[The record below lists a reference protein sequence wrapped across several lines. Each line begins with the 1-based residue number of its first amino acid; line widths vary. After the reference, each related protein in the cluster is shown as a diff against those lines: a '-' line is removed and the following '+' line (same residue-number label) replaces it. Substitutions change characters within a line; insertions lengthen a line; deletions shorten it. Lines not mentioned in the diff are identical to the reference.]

1 MELMRTLL
9 FVPGHKD
16 RLLEKA
22 PTSGADGLI
31 YDLEDSVP
39 PPERAL
45 AREKIAAQLKSNAE
59 LPRYVRINGL
69 ADAGPDVAEADLNA
83 IVVPGLDGI
92 MLPKANSA
100 DDIAFVAGRLERLE
114 RERGLAAGKVE
125 ILPFI
130 ESAKGI
136 HSAYEIATASPR
148 VTAMGIGSAED
159 GDLMTDLGCRWSPE
173 GTELLYARSR
183 LLLEARAAG
192 VEYLIDGVF
201 LGLDDE
207 AGLVR
212 DAEMARTIGYTGKTV
227 IHPKQIEPINQ
238 VFSPSAKE
246 LEYYRAMIEAFES
259 AEQQGTGA
267 ISFRGK
273 MIDRAMV
280 RKARRILERHGRIR
294 SAES

>member
-22 PTSGADGLI
+22 PTFGADGLL

-39 PPERAL
+39 APERSA
-45 AREKIAAQLKSNAE
+45 ARAKIATQLSQVVDI
-59 LPRYVRINGL
+59 PRYVRINGL
-69 ADAGPDVAEADLNA
+69 ADAGPDVVVEDLAA

-92 MLPKANSA
+92 MLPKANGA
-100 DDIAFVAGRLERLE
+100 DDIAFVVGQLAKLESKQ
-114 RERGLAAGKVE
+114 GLPEGSIE
-125 ILPFI
+125 IIPFI

-136 HSAYEIATASPR
+136 HFAYEIALASPR
-148 VTAMGIGSAED
+148 VVAMGIGSAED
-159 GDLMTDLGCRWSPE
+159 GDLMNDLQCRWSPE

-192 VEYLIDGVF
+192 VQYLIDGVF
-201 LGLDDE
+201 LGLEDE

-212 DAEMARTIGYTGKTV
+212 DAEIARTLGYCGKTV
-227 IHPKQIEPINQ
+227 IHPKQIAPINR
-238 VFSPSAKE
+238 VFSPSQKE
-246 LEYYRAMIEAFES
+246 IDYYRAMIEAFEV

-280 RKARRILERHGRIR
+280 RKARRILSRGGA
-294 SAES
+294 SAR